1 MTTPAK
7 GVRHVNMAWGMPMAT
22 LMVVG
27 FVFPGLLTLAISLGT
42 PYGSLPTTAI
52 DVSKYVEISQSAYF
66 WRVLSF
72 TLGVSAVIA
81 IINAVL
87 AYPLAMFLARS
98 ESRWV
103 GVCYL
108 ITFTPLAVGMNMLT
122 IGWLIMLG
130 QSGVVN
136 GFLMSVGLI
145 DAPLTLAYG
154 IGAVVIGLAHIS
166 FTFMVLPLE
175 SVIRNIHPSL
185 ERAAIS
191 LGAPR
196 WRVFLTVTFPL
207 SFEGIA
213 AGMLIVFMQSCGAFV
228 IPLLLGGS
236 DTVML
241 PVAIWEQM
249 SVANDRAGAAALS
262 VALTV
267 VALAVL
273 VIQLRYFNKLP
284 KVENA

>member
-1 MTTPAK
+1 
-7 GVRHVNMAWGMPMAT
+7 MAL
-22 LMVVG
+22 LMIIG
-27 FVFPGLLTLAISLGT
+27 FVVPGLLTLAISLGT
-42 PYGSLPTTAI
+42 PYGALPQA
-52 DVSKYVEISQSAYF
+52 DMDPAKFMEIGQSPYF

-72 TLGVSAVIA
+72 TLGISAVIA
-81 IINAVL
+81 ALNAVL

-98 ESRWV
+98 DSKWV
-103 GVCYL
+103 GICYL

-136 GFLMSVGLI
+136 GLLMSAGII
-145 DAPLTLAYG
+145 DSPLTLAYG
-154 IGAVVIGLAHIS
+154 VGAVVIGLAHIS

-185 ERAAIS
+185 ERAATS
-191 LGAPR
+191 LGAPK
-196 WRVFLTVTFPL
+196 WRVFMTITLPL

-228 IPLLLGGS
+228 IPLLLGGT

-267 VALAVL
+267 VALVVL
-273 VIQLRYFNKLP
+273 AIQLRYFNKLP
-284 KVENA
+284 APEHA

>member
-1 MTTPAK
+1 MRSAAGMRPI
-7 GVRHVNMAWGMPMAT
+7 NILWGMPMAV

-27 FVFPGLLTLAISLGT
+27 YVLPGLLTLAISLGT
-42 PYGSLPTTAI
+42 PYGSLPQA
-52 DVSKYVEISQSAYF
+52 DLDPSKFVELVKSAYF
-66 WRVLSF
+66 WRVLNF
-72 TLGVSAVIA
+72 TLLVSGAIAV
-81 IINAVL
+81 INAVL
-87 AYPLAMFLARS
+87 AYPMAVFLARS
-98 ESRWV
+98 NSKWV
-103 GVCYL
+103 GACYL

-130 QSGVVN
+130 QSGVIN
-136 GFLMSVGLI
+136 ALLISAGFISS
-145 DAPLTLAYG
+145 PLTLAYG
-154 IGAVVIGLAHIS
+154 IGAVIIGLAHIS

-175 SVIRNIHPSL
+175 SVIRNISPSL
-185 ERAAIS
+185 EHAALS

-196 WRVFLTVTFPL
+196 WRVFLTITLPL

-236 DTVML
+236 NTVML

-262 VALTV
+262 IALTA
-267 VALAVL
+267 VATAVL
-273 VIQLRYFNKLP
+273 IIQLKYFNKLP
-284 KVENA
+284 KPEN